1 MKTVEQEM
9 RVRYWCCLVL
19 YEIPQQ
25 NLTNE
30 AYSAHNQQH
39 WLIPNSATIAWHLM
53 KLL

>member
-9 RVRYWCCLVL
+9 KVRYWCCLVL

-30 AYSAHNQQH
+30 AYSAHN
-39 WLIPNSATIAWHLM
+39 LESSTGLFPIPPP
-53 KLL
+53 